1 MARWYGNQ
9 AAETAG
15 LRSNLASR
23 TTAKK
28 SGGQTGFKNTVE
40 SLRNER
46 KNQCCG
52 AGVGGAELKL

>member
-28 SGGQTGFKNTVE
+28 YGGQTGFKNTME

-52 AGVGGAELKL
+52 AGAGGAEIKL